1 MATSMLPQIEKD
13 FLDERWVL
21 DNPFRFIPLYN
32 GEPKFTVFP
41 RDVAFDQPHPFVI
54 NFWPEVNHGLVR

>member
-1 MATSMLPQIEKD
+1 MLPQIEKD
-13 FLDERWVL
+13 LLDERWVL

-41 RDVAFDQPHPFVI
+41 RDIGSEMPSHPFVI
-54 NFWPEVNHGLVR
+54 NFWPEGHHGLVR